1 MNDSNIRNP
10 VLNSPDDITE
20 ELRSNI
26 VNNSIDTLTI
36 NYEFTRFR
44 KYNEVEQS
52 WRKDQ
57 RRTNPFYGLELKH
70 ASFEIILGPNVHS
83 LAGAF
88 AYQFELESVTVRD
101 TSRITDLRGTS
112 YKARKFNHS
121 LSSWDTSNVTDM
133 SYMFSG
139 ARAFNQPLD
148 GWTTSKV
155 TDMSDMFSGAKAFNQ
170 PIGNWDTSSVTD
182 TSGVF
187 DEAE

>member
-1 MNDSNIRNP
+1 MNESNIRNP

-44 KYNEVEQS
+44 KDNEVEQS

-70 ASFEIILGPNVHS
+70 TSFEIILGPNVHS

-88 AYQFELESVTVRD
+88 AYQFELENVTIRD
-101 TSRITDLRGTS
+101 TSRITDLRGTF

-148 GWTTSKV
+148 GWTTSNV
-155 TDMSDMFSGAKAFNQ
+155 TDMSDMFFEAKSFNQ
-170 PIGNWDTSSVTD
+170 SIGDRDTSNVTD
-182 TSGVF
+182 MKSLYRI
-187 DEAE
+187 